1 MGIKAVKSSGN
12 GFTAMPEGIVPAV
25 IIGVRELG
33 IITGQFGPRYTVA
46 VEFADAE
53 GNKASRLYNGNA
65 ETKALSLHEKSNL
78 RADIKAL
85 FGEVP
90 EEIDDLEKLLVG
102 QQATVFVEQYMKG
115 EYTNAKVTKVA
126 KPAKGQNVEPLAPE
140 TTAAPKAAAKATT
153 RKSSSK
159 AKGND
164 GTGINDQ
171 DIPNY

>member
-1 MGIKAVKSSGN
+1 MSIKAVKSSGN

-25 IIGVRELG
+25 IIGVRDLG

-78 RADIKAL
+78 RADLKAL

-102 QQATVFVEQYMKG
+102 QQATVFVEQYRKG
-115 EYTNAKVTKVA
+115 DYTNAKVTKVA
-126 KPAKGQNVEPLAPE
+126 KPAKGQNVVPPAPE
-140 TTAAPKAAAKATT
+140 GTAAPKAAKVAPKKSARKA
-153 RKSSSK
+153 
-159 AKGND
+159 AGND
-164 GTGINDQ
+164 GTGISDQ
-171 DIPNY
+171 DIPF